1 MVRAVVACVLVV
13 LFFVPVGAAG
23 AASVQPHA
31 QLAATVLFPFG
42 QQTATAPAGPTIE
55 TPPTEQEA
63 ADSRQRLIIG
73 ITAVVLLGIVI
84 LGHRA
89 RAKRKAK

>member
-13 LFFVPVGAAG
+13 LFYLPFGAAN
-23 AASVQPHA
+23 ASVQPHG
-31 QLAATVLFPFG
+31 QLAPYA
-42 QQTATAPAGPTIE
+42 QQTGTAPPGPTIE
-55 TPPTEQEA
+55 TPPTEQEGEN
-63 ADSRQRLIIG
+63 SRQRLIIG

-89 RAKRKAK
+89 RAKRKAE

>member
-23 AASVQPHA
+23 AASVQPLA
-31 QLAATVLFPFG
+31 QLAPYA

-73 ITAVVLLGIVI
+73 VTAVVLLGIVI

-89 RAKRKAK
+89 RSKRKAK